1 MYFFQVNI
9 NNNKNNNDNNNCIS
23 IFKFNPRTLPKFKER

>member
-9 NNNKNNNDNNNCIS
+9 NNKNKNNNNNCIS